1 MANTKLDMGKAW
13 TEATALIGA
22 NMNTI
27 SAVAGLFF
35 FLPSF
40 ALALFAPELVN
51 PPPADPV
58 PGNDPQLALEAA
70 VAQMQAVYA
79 DNWAIMLAVTV
90 AQFIGS
96 LSLLALLTDRG
107 RPTVGEALRA
117 GLKSMPAYLAAQIL
131 TVIAASLALG
141 VPLGIVAAVAPSA
154 VVVLVGFL
162 LVLGGAYIVI
172 KFSLIAPVIAI
183 EQERNPI
190 AALKRSWKLTK
201 GNSFRLVA
209 FLLLLFLTIG
219 IISLLVSG
227 VIGLV
232 LAAFNPTVVTIGN
245 GILNGLVNSVIA
257 VVFLVVFAAIHQQL
271 AGPSA
276 ERVAQTFE

>member
-162 LVLGGAYIVI
+162 LVLGAAYIVI